1 LKGNGCKL
9 IEIKQEIPGFN
20 HFIGSWVYQ
29 GHTNFVVDVGPAS
42 SVDKLLEA
50 LTDMGMDR
58 VDYVLLTHIHMDHA
72 GGIAQFLDHFPM
84 ALAVCHE
91 KGKKHVVDPSK
102 LWEGS
107 RKMLGEIAEAY
118 GPPGPVKEERCLA
131 HTEADIKDL
140 TIIETPG
147 HAIHHLAF
155 SYEGN
160 LFSGEAA
167 GNYYV
172 IKDTDYLRPATPP
185 RFFLEVFLGSL
196 DQLMALE
203 DQHICYAHFGDA
215 PGSHH
220 MVERFRAQIFRWKE
234 IVEEEMS
241 VGPHDLP
248 KRCLDRLLEKD
259 PELRAFGLMDPDTQE
274 RERYFM
280 TNSVRGYIGFLQN
293 PD

>member
-1 LKGNGCKL
+1 MKENGCTL
-9 IEIKQEIPGFN
+9 VEIKQDIPGFN
-20 HFIGSWVYQ
+20 HFIGSWAYK
-29 GHTNFVVDVGPAS
+29 GPINFVVDVGPAS
-42 SVDKLLEA
+42 SVDKLVHA
-50 LTDMGMDR
+50 LTEMGMDR

-72 GGIAQFLDHFPM
+72 GGIARFLEYFPM

-91 KGKKHVVDPSK
+91 KGKKHIVDPSK

-118 GPPGPVKEERCLA
+118 GPPGAVKEERCIS

-140 TIIETPG
+140 TIVETPG
-147 HAIHHLAF
+147 HAVHHLAF
-155 SYEGN
+155 SYDGN

-167 GNYYV
+167 GNYYSV
-172 IKDTDYLRPATPP
+172 GDTDYLRPATPP
-185 RFFLEVFLGSL
+185 RFFLKVFLGSL
-196 DQLMALE
+196 DKLMALE

-215 PGSHH
+215 PSSRQ

-234 IVEEEMS
+234 VVEGEIS
-241 VGPHDLP
+241 GDPHDLP
-248 KRCLDRLLEKD
+248 RRCVDSLLEKD
-259 PELRAFGLMDPDTQE
+259 PELRAFGLMDPHTQE